1 VNNTF
6 KKIYRKIRLYDE
18 IVIVRHIGPDPD
30 AISSQI
36 ALRDSILET
45 FPNKKVY
52 ATGSGVHKFKYIG
65 DLDKIDETK
74 LINPLLIVVDLPNI
88 SRIDGANIS
97 LYKEVIKIDH
107 HPMEDKMGELEIV
120 NTRASSAAEIIAE
133 LILNTKLKLTKK
145 VAQNL
150 FVGIVSDSNRF
161 LLSTSKTLRIVA
173 ELIEK
178 GHLNIKDVYP
188 NLYQRPLSEVRFQA
202 FLAQSLTVTENGLA
216 YVKIGT
222 EDIEKYQVD
231 SSTASNMIN
240 DFNYINGIY
249 VWTFVTYN
257 AKNKQYKVNIR
268 SRGPVIN
275 EIAGKYNGGGHK
287 LASGVRTESNEDIDS
302 LLKDLDNA
310 CKEYLKEINEDTK

>member
-1 VNNTF
+1 MNNTF
-6 KKIYRKIRLYDE
+6 KKIYRKIRMYDE

-36 ALRDSILET
+36 ALRDSIRET

-88 SRIDGANIS
+88 ARIDGANFS

-107 HPMEDKMGELEIV
+107 HPFEDKMGEVELV
-120 NTRASSAAEIIAE
+120 NTKASSAAEIIAE
-133 LILNTKLKLTKK
+133 LILNTRLKLTKK
-145 VAQNL
+145 VAENL

-161 LLSTSKTLRIVA
+161 LLSTSKTLRLVA

-188 NLYQRPLSEVRFQA
+188 NLYQRPLSEVKFQA
-202 FLAQSLTVTENGLA
+202 FITQNLTVTENGFA
-216 YVKIGT
+216 YIKIGT

-275 EIAGKYNGGGHK
+275 EIANKYNGGGHK
-287 LASGVRTESNEDIDS
+287 LASGVRTESDEDINN
-302 LLKDLDNA
+302 LLKDLDNV
-310 CKEYLKEINEDTK
+310 CKEWLKENKDANK